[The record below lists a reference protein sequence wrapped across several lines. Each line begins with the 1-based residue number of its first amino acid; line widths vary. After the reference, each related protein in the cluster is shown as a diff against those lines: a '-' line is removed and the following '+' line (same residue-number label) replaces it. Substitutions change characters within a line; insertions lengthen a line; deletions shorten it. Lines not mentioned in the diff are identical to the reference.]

1 MVLEEG
7 ELVSFRDLCWS
18 KGSKATHDSVDGFT
32 PMYALAT
39 LDEYSGFKKKGHV
52 IGGECGGVGKW
63 IRSKEGGK
71 YDQCTLYE
79 IVKDN

>member
-1 MVLEEG
+1 
-7 ELVSFRDLCWS
+7 
-18 KGSKATHDSVDGFT
+18 
-32 PMYALAT
+32 MYALAT